1 VVRVTVPV
9 GAGGVVVDV
18 VGHPP
23 LQLVTTTVDVVK
35 KVVRYTEEPDV
46 TVDVTGQV
54 VTVVKVVTVVVAVPG
69 SKEEETPV
77 PDGAVDEE
85 EDTPV
90 PGWVEEVVD
99 EDTPVPGKVDEEL
112 LELELELRTLEVELA
127 RAFTVE
133 AEPTRAASRKRK

>member
-1 VVRVTVPV
+1 MPV
-9 GAGGVVVDV
+9 GAGGAVVDV

-85 EDTPV
+85 EEDTPV

-112 LELELELRTLEVELA
+112 LELELETLEVELA

>member
-1 VVRVTVPV
+1 M
-9 GAGGVVVDV
+9 DV

-85 EDTPV
+85 EEDTPV

-112 LELELELRTLEVELA
+112 LELELETLEVELA